1 MTDPLNQIETL
12 TKIVRDQAH
21 LLASMQQYLI
31 VQADI
36 LTTLMESNDKVRTRY
51 DQHVVDIIKLQNTV
65 KREANAQSVAQPDNG
80 PSE

>member
-36 LTTLMESNDKVRTRY
+36 LTTLMESNDKVRNRY